1 MQDSLSLWNKNKH
14 FFVGLQ
20 KQTGIKI
27 FVFLLAFIQSRT
39 LCVYKIRDKVEAN
52 IKKESKYQLLLRLFE
67 PTHAEIL
74 IRGISRLILS
84 LLFEA
89 QAKIPLIM
97 DRSNWKYGQRHINV
111 LFLGI
116 LWNQSVFIPLCWMEI
131 GNSKKRG
138 NSDLLDRKCLIE
150 RFLGLME
157 GRHSEFVFLADRE
170 FVGLEFWDYLSQKK
184 IDFVIRIREYLY
196 IKYWAKEQGMSLEQA
211 RKKIQK
217 GIEKKGVYEFCFVW
231 AGTNYQVKISRN
243 TRQGQKDKAFIFLAS
258 SMPQTEGFMSYYAHR
273 WKIESCFKHLKSN
286 GFAIESM
293 SFKSKEKIE
302 VACAFAALAYAYCI
316 KEAIIE
322 TEQKGEIP
330 KKRYKDSKIAQT
342 FKSYPEISLFRLGY
356 YLIENQ
362 LINLKIQNTLKQGKK
377 TKKTFV

>member
-1 MQDSLSLWNKNKH
+1 MQDPLSLWNKNKH

-39 LCVYKIRDKVEAN
+39 LCVYKIRDKVDAK
-52 IKKESKYQLLLRLFE
+52 IKKESKYQSLLRLFE
-67 PTHAEIL
+67 PRHSEIL
-74 IRGISRLILS
+74 IRGISTLILS
-84 LLFEA
+84 LLFES

-97 DRSNWKYGQRHINV
+97 DRTNWKYGQRHINV
-111 LFLGI
+111 LFLGV
-116 LWNQSVFIPLCWMEI
+116 LWNQSVFIPLCWTEI
-131 GNSKKRG
+131 GDSKKRG
-138 NSDLLDRKCLIE
+138 NSDLLDRKGLIE

-157 GRHSEFVFLADRE
+157 GRHSEFVFLGDRE
-170 FVGLEFWDYLSQKK
+170 FVGLEFWNYLSQKK

-196 IKYWAKEQGMSLEQA
+196 IKYWAKEQGISLEQA
-211 RKKIQK
+211 RKKIQM
-217 GIEKKGVYEFCFVW
+217 GVEKKGIYEFSFV
-231 AGTNYQVKISRN
+231 GGGFKYQVKVSRN
-243 TRQGQKDKAFIFLAS
+243 TRQGQGEKAFIFLAS
-258 SMPQTEGFMSYYAHR
+258 SMPQTEAFMAYYAQR

-286 GFAIESM
+286 GFAMESM

-302 VACAFAALAYAYCI
+302 LACAFSALAYAYCI

-330 KKRYKDSKIAQT
+330 KKRYKDAKMPET

-356 YLIENQ
+356 YLVEDQ
-362 LINLKIQNTLKQGKK
+362 LISLKIQNILKQKKK
-377 TKKTFV
+377 TKNTFV